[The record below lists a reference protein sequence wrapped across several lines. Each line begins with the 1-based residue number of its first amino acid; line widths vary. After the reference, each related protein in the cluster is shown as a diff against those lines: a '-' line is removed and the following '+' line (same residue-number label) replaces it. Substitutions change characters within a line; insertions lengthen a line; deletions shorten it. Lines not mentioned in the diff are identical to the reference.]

1 MTSKGLTCFNMS
13 EQGLTGLKKTQHSL
27 QGLTCLKIP

>member
-13 EQGLTGLKKTQHSL
+13 EQGLTGIKKTQHSL
-27 QGLTCLKIP
+27 QGLTWLNMP